1 MADVYVKTEA
11 LSAWKSD
18 MEKINKSCL
27 ENIENIM
34 SSMGELNSSFQGDY
48 AEKFETTFDGIE
60 KLRKYSEFIESLSF
74 LKNAC
79 DEKITPILN
88 DKNELAFLHSDE
100 YMTIYTLYKISYK

>member
-18 MEKINKSCL
+18 MEKINKLCL

-48 AEKFETTFDGIE
+48 AEKFETTFDNFSKKVKSSHEDLVDIE
-60 KLRKYSEFIESLSF
+60 NF
-74 LKNAC
+74 LNNIV
-79 DEKITPILN
+79 EVMSN
-88 DKNELAFLHSDE
+88 Q
-100 YMTIYTLYKISYK
+100 